1 MTIKEQFINNP
12 NKKTKKISINFA
24 GRSGS
29 FFLHNL
35 LEGHE
40 NIITFQNEYD
50 IYLYNLAKKFFL
62 SNEDLSNYSNFLR
75 KNLNICIHEHS
86 KIFNAGKLYYNLDKI
101 CDEIEDII
109 TKTKYKII
117 EKNFDFLIDIFFIS
131 HSFLN
136 QKYININDHY
146 ILIHTHTPFNKEDY
160 IFFENNLNIHT
171 LFLMLRD
178 PVKAIDSHLFHH
190 TAEHIVPSKTIF
202 LDLLNLF
209 AQSFV
214 SINESKRN
222 TVFVISYENLHNN
235 TSMEIDRICKRLTIK
250 NDNILFI
257 ETIGRDKLHHQFI
270 SNKET
275 IYGFR
280 KFTTLESL
288 KILKDYQVKL
298 VEVLFKDVIKK
309 FNYKLRFTST
319 FYILFFF
326 KFCYF
331 TLKDNY
337 SLLNLI
343 SSINRIYNLKKIK
356 YRLENI

>member
-1 MTIKEQFINNP
+1 MIKDNFINNP
-12 NKKTKKISINFA
+12 NKKIKKISINFA

-29 FFLHNL
+29 FFLQNL

-40 NIITFQNEYD
+40 NIMTFQSEYD

-62 SNEDLSNYSNFLR
+62 SNEDLNNYSNFLR

-86 KIFNAGKLYYNLDKI
+86 KIFNAGKLYYNIDKI
-101 CDEIEDII
+101 CDEIDDII

-117 EKNFDFLIDIFFIS
+117 EKNFDFLIDVFFIS
-131 HSFLN
+131 HCFLN

-146 ILIHTHTPFNKEDY
+146 ILIHTHTPFNKDDY

-190 TAEHIVPSKTIF
+190 TAEHIVPSKKIF
-202 LDLLNLF
+202 LDLLILF

-214 SINESKRN
+214 SINVSKKN
-222 TVFVISYENLHNN
+222 TVFVIFYENLHNN
-235 TSMEIDRICKRLTIK
+235 TSIEIDKICERLDIK
-250 NDNILFI
+250 NDNILFT
-257 ETIGRDKLHHQFI
+257 ETIGRDKLQNQFI
-270 SNKET
+270 SNKEV

-280 KFTTLESL
+280 KFKTPESL
-288 KILKDYQVKL
+288 KVLNDYQVEL
-298 VEVLFKDVIKK
+298 IEFLFIDIIKK
-309 FNYKLRFTST
+309 FNYKLRHTSISCI
-319 FYILFFF
+319 ILFF
-326 KFCYF
+326 KFCCF
-331 TLKDNY
+331 TIKDNF

-343 SSINRIYNLKKIK
+343 NAIKIIYNLKKNK
-356 YRLENI
+356 YELDRV